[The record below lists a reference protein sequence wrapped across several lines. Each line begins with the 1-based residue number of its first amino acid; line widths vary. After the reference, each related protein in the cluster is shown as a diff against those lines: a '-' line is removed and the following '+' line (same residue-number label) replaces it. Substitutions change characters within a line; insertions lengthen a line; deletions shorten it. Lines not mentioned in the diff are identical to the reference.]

1 MLSVACLCF
10 TSKPPVSHCIPVHPT
25 AQVQVLGAVQVP
37 PFEQELVQLAAVGE
51 GDMTVLNRPG
61 LKQNCKNANINNTRY
76 NNKQTYDCI
85 EAHSH
90 SLSHVLL
97 SVTYAIN

>member
-1 MLSVACLCF
+1 MISVACLCF

-51 GDMTVLNRPG
+51 GDMIVHEQT
-61 LKQNCKNANINNTRY
+61 KIKTEQQNSNINSTRY
-76 NNKQTYDCI
+76 NNKPTYDCT
-85 EAHSH
+85 
-90 SLSHVLL
+90 LYYNFCLVLCNQL
-97 SVTYAIN
+97 TN